1 MRIEP
6 LLLGLCAPLVAVLVS
21 LTARR
26 PRICEAANLIAA
38 LIVFACAI
46 PLPFLIQGRTLH
58 FWRDYV
64 ILDPLAAWV
73 LVCTAI
79 VYLLASIYSIGYMR
93 LLRED
98 DRLFEYYALFAG
110 FAFTILGGPLMN
122 NIGIYWIAIELTT
135 LVSTFLVAFE
145 REAESMEAAWKYI
158 MVVSAGISLAL
169 LGTILFYWAGTF
181 VLGPSYEMTWAALGG
196 AAFGALNGLLVQK
209 LQAPSLIVTIGTQ
222 YVIRSFLL
230 TFVGT
235 ALFMNIPAAMDA
247 FGKASLFTHHAS
259 NGVVSVL
266 PATVLVLVAA
276 ALVTWF
282 ILERTLMGRAIF
294 AVGGNPGIAERLGI
308 NLFRVRIFVF
318 AYAGLLAGIAGV
330 VHVSSNRLA
339 NPFDLAGMELEIIA
353 AVVLGGA
360 RITGGSGSVIGTLL
374 GVLLITIVSNVL
386 IFVGIPSTLQLAIVG
401 IFILLA
407 GTIFALRNRS

>member
-1 MRIEP
+1 MTDSVSAEKSGVQNRGILLRAWDLMGTRPELFT
-6 LLLGLCAPLVAVLVS
+6 LLLVVVTCLVVIAANPDFLQMSNMVDILRASVVRGLFAMGVLVVLAS
-21 LTARR
+21 GGIDVSFTA
-26 PRICEAANLIAA
+26 IAA
-38 LIVFACAI
+38 FVMYALTMLVTNWFPDMPMA
-46 PLPFLIQGRTLH
+46 
-58 FWRDYV
+58 V
-64 ILDPLAAWV
+64 ILVLAA
-73 LVCTAI
+73 
-79 VYLLASIYSIGYMR
+79 M
-93 LLRED
+93 
-98 DRLFEYYALFAG
+98 
-110 FAFTILGGPLMN
+110 
-122 NIGIYWIAIELTT
+122 
-135 LVSTFLVAFE
+135 
-145 REAESMEAAWKYI
+145 
-158 MVVSAGISLAL
+158 
-169 LGTILFYWAGTF
+169 
-181 VLGPSYEMTWAALGG
+181 GG
-196 AAFGALNGLLVQK
+196 ACFGALNGFLVQK
-209 LQAPSLIVTIGTQ
+209 LNAPSLIVTIGTQ

-247 FGKASLFTHHAS
+247 FGKASLFTHQAS

-266 PATVLVLVAA
+266 PATVLVLVVADF
-276 ALVTWF
+276 VTWF

-294 AVGGNPGIAERLGI
+294 AVGGNPSIAERLGI

-374 GVLLITIVSNVL
+374 GVFLITLVSNVL
-386 IFVGIPSTLQLAIVG
+386 IFVGIPSTLQLAIIG

>member
-1 MRIEP
+1 MTEIVSANVTDKGQPGIGARLWDMMGRRPEMFT
-6 LLLGLCAPLVAVLVS
+6 LLLIIVTCVVVIAANPDFLQMSNIVDILRASVVRGLFSMGVLVVLAS
-21 LTARR
+21 GGIDVSFTA
-26 PRICEAANLIAA
+26 IAA
-38 LIVFACAI
+38 FVMYALTMLVTNWFPEMPMTIILI
-46 PLPFLIQGRTLH
+46 
-58 FWRDYV
+58 
-64 ILDPLAAWV
+64 LAA
-73 LVCTAI
+73 I
-79 VYLLASIYSIGYMR
+79 
-93 LLRED
+93 
-98 DRLFEYYALFAG
+98 
-110 FAFTILGGPLMN
+110 
-122 NIGIYWIAIELTT
+122 
-135 LVSTFLVAFE
+135 
-145 REAESMEAAWKYI
+145 
-158 MVVSAGISLAL
+158 
-169 LGTILFYWAGTF
+169 
-181 VLGPSYEMTWAALGG
+181 GG

-235 ALFMNIPAAMDA
+235 ALFMNIPVAMDA

-294 AVGGNPGIAERLGI
+294 AVGGNPGIAERLGV

-360 RITGGSGSVIGTLL
+360 RIAGGSGSVMGTLL

-401 IFILLA
+401 IFILLS
-407 GTIFALRNRS
+407 GTIFALRDRG

>member
-1 MRIEP
+1 MTEIISATASDKGQRAMGARLWDLLGRRPEIFT
-6 LLLGLCAPLVAVLVS
+6 LLLIIITCLVVIGANPDFLQMSNIVDILRASVVRGLFAMGVLVVLAS
-21 LTARR
+21 GGIDVSFTA
-26 PRICEAANLIAA
+26 IAA
-38 LIVFACAI
+38 FV
-46 PLPFLIQGRTLH
+46 
-58 FWRDYV
+58 
-64 ILDPLAAWV
+64 
-73 LVCTAI
+73 
-79 VYLLASIYSIGYMR
+79 M
-93 LLRED
+93 
-98 DRLFEYYALFAG
+98 YALTMLVTNWFPEMPM
-110 FAFTILGGPLMN
+110 TI
-122 NIGIYWIAIELTT
+122 
-135 LVSTFLVAFE
+135 
-145 REAESMEAAWKYI
+145 
-158 MVVSAGISLAL
+158 
-169 LGTILFYWAGTF
+169 ILIF
-181 VLGPSYEMTWAALGG
+181 AALGG

-235 ALFMNIPAAMDA
+235 ALFMNIPVAMDA

-282 ILERTLMGRAIF
+282 ILQRTLMGRAIF
-294 AVGGNPGIAERLGI
+294 AVGGNPGIAERLGV
-308 NLFRVRIFVF
+308 NLLRVRIFVF

>member
-1 MRIEP
+1 MTQIVSANVGDKCQRGIGSRLWDLLGRRPEIFT
-6 LLLGLCAPLVAVLVS
+6 LLLIIVTCLVVIGANPDFLQMSNIVDILRASVVRGLFAMGVLVVLAS
-21 LTARR
+21 GGIDVSFTA
-26 PRICEAANLIAA
+26 IAA
-38 LIVFACAI
+38 FVMYGLTMLVTNWFPEMPMMIILI
-46 PLPFLIQGRTLH
+46 L
-58 FWRDYV
+58 
-64 ILDPLAAWV
+64 
-73 LVCTAI
+73 
-79 VYLLASIYSIGYMR
+79 
-93 LLRED
+93 
-98 DRLFEYYALFAG
+98 
-110 FAFTILGGPLMN
+110 
-122 NIGIYWIAIELTT
+122 
-135 LVSTFLVAFE
+135 
-145 REAESMEAAWKYI
+145 
-158 MVVSAGISLAL
+158 
-169 LGTILFYWAGTF
+169 
-181 VLGPSYEMTWAALGG
+181 AALGG

-222 YVIRSFLL
+222 YVMRSFLL

-235 ALFMNIPAAMDA
+235 ALFMNIPTAMDG
-247 FGKASLFTHHAS
+247 FGKASLFTHRAS

-282 ILERTLMGRAIF
+282 ILQRTLMGRAIF
-294 AVGGNPGIAERLGI
+294 AVGGNAGIAERLGI

-360 RITGGSGSVIGTLL
+360 RITGGSGTVIGTLL

>member
-1 MRIEP
+1 MTDILSAEKTSAKERGILTRVWDLMGARPELFT
-6 LLLGLCAPLVAVLVS
+6 LLLTVITCFVVIAANPDFLQMSNLVDILRASVVRGLFAMGVLVVLAS
-21 LTARR
+21 GGIDVSFTA
-26 PRICEAANLIAA
+26 IAA
-38 LIVFACAI
+38 FVMYALTMLVTNLFPEMPMALILV
-46 PLPFLIQGRTLH
+46 
-58 FWRDYV
+58 
-64 ILDPLAAWV
+64 LAA
-73 LVCTAI
+73 A
-79 VYLLASIYSIGYMR
+79 
-93 LLRED
+93 
-98 DRLFEYYALFAG
+98 
-110 FAFTILGGPLMN
+110 
-122 NIGIYWIAIELTT
+122 
-135 LVSTFLVAFE
+135 
-145 REAESMEAAWKYI
+145 
-158 MVVSAGISLAL
+158 
-169 LGTILFYWAGTF
+169 
-181 VLGPSYEMTWAALGG
+181 GG
-196 AAFGALNGLLVQK
+196 ACFGALNGLLVQK

-247 FGKASLFTHHAS
+247 FGKASLFTHRAS

-266 PATVLVLVAA
+266 PATVLVLVVAA
-276 ALVTWF
+276 FVTWF

-294 AVGGNPGIAERLGI
+294 AVGGNPSIAERLGI

-374 GVLLITIVSNVL
+374 GVLLITLVSNVL

-401 IFILLA
+401 AFILLA
-407 GTIFALRNRS
+407 GTIFALRDRT

>member
-1 MRIEP
+1 MTDSVSAETPSVQNRGILLRAWDLMGTRPELFT
-6 LLLGLCAPLVAVLVS
+6 LLLVVITCLVVIAANPDFLQMSNMVDILRASVVRGLFAMGVLVVLAS
-21 LTARR
+21 GGIDVSFTA
-26 PRICEAANLIAA
+26 IAA
-38 LIVFACAI
+38 FVMYALTMMVTNWFPEMPMA
-46 PLPFLIQGRTLH
+46 
-58 FWRDYV
+58 V
-64 ILDPLAAWV
+64 ILVLAA
-73 LVCTAI
+73 
-79 VYLLASIYSIGYMR
+79 M
-93 LLRED
+93 
-98 DRLFEYYALFAG
+98 
-110 FAFTILGGPLMN
+110 
-122 NIGIYWIAIELTT
+122 
-135 LVSTFLVAFE
+135 
-145 REAESMEAAWKYI
+145 
-158 MVVSAGISLAL
+158 
-169 LGTILFYWAGTF
+169 
-181 VLGPSYEMTWAALGG
+181 GG
-196 AAFGALNGLLVQK
+196 ACFGTLNGFLVQK
-209 LQAPSLIVTIGTQ
+209 LNAPSLIVTIGTQ

-247 FGKASLFTHHAS
+247 FGKASLFTHQAS

-266 PATVLVLVAA
+266 PATVLVLVVAA
-276 ALVTWF
+276 FVTWF

-294 AVGGNPGIAERLGI
+294 AVGGNPSIAERLGI

-360 RITGGSGSVIGTLL
+360 RITGGSGSVVGTLL
-374 GVLLITIVSNVL
+374 GVLLITLVSNVL
-386 IFVGIPSTLQLAIVG
+386 IFVGIPSTLQLAIIG

>member
-1 MRIEP
+1 MSDIASATTFKKQRNGIAPRLWDLFGRRPELFT
-6 LLLGLCAPLVAVLVS
+6 LLLTIVTCLVVIAANPDFLQMSNIVDILRASVVRGLFAMGVLVVLAS
-21 LTARR
+21 GGIDVSFTA
-26 PRICEAANLIAA
+26 IAA
-38 LIVFACAI
+38 FVMYALTMLITNWFPDMPMTIV
-46 PLPFLIQGRTLH
+46 LI
-58 FWRDYV
+58 
-64 ILDPLAAWV
+64 LAAV
-73 LVCTAI
+73 
-79 VYLLASIYSIGYMR
+79 
-93 LLRED
+93 
-98 DRLFEYYALFAG
+98 
-110 FAFTILGGPLMN
+110 
-122 NIGIYWIAIELTT
+122 
-135 LVSTFLVAFE
+135 
-145 REAESMEAAWKYI
+145 
-158 MVVSAGISLAL
+158 
-169 LGTILFYWAGTF
+169 
-181 VLGPSYEMTWAALGG
+181 GG
-196 AAFGALNGLLVQK
+196 AAFGALNGVLVQT

-235 ALFMNIPAAMDA
+235 ALFMNIPSAMDA

-266 PATVLVLVAA
+266 PASVLVLVIAA
-276 ALVTWF
+276 VVTWF

-294 AVGGNPGIAERLGI
+294 AVGGNPSIAERLGI

-360 RITGGSGSVIGTLL
+360 RITGGSGSVIGTQL
-374 GVLLITIVSNVL
+374 GVLLITLVSNVL

-407 GTIFALRNRS
+407 GGIFALRNRS

>member
-1 MRIEP
+1 MTEIVSASVADKGQRSVGSRLWDLLGRRPEIFT
-6 LLLGLCAPLVAVLVS
+6 LLLIIATCLAVIGANPDFLQMSNIVDILRASVVRGLFAMGVLVVLAS
-21 LTARR
+21 GGIDVSFTA
-26 PRICEAANLIAA
+26 IAA
-38 LIVFACAI
+38 FVMYALTMLVTNWFPEMPMTIILI
-46 PLPFLIQGRTLH
+46 
-58 FWRDYV
+58 
-64 ILDPLAAWV
+64 LAA
-73 LVCTAI
+73 
-79 VYLLASIYSIGYMR
+79 S
-93 LLRED
+93 
-98 DRLFEYYALFAG
+98 
-110 FAFTILGGPLMN
+110 
-122 NIGIYWIAIELTT
+122 
-135 LVSTFLVAFE
+135 
-145 REAESMEAAWKYI
+145 
-158 MVVSAGISLAL
+158 
-169 LGTILFYWAGTF
+169 
-181 VLGPSYEMTWAALGG
+181 GG
-196 AAFGALNGLLVQK
+196 AAFGAMNGLLVQK

-235 ALFMNIPAAMDA
+235 ALFMNIPVAMDV

-266 PATVLVLVAA
+266 PATVLVLVVA

>member
-1 MRIEP
+1 MTDIVSAEKSGAQNRGILLRAWDLMGTRPELFT
-6 LLLGLCAPLVAVLVS
+6 LLLVVITCLVVIAANPDFLQMSNMVDILRASVVRGLFAMGVLVVLAS
-21 LTARR
+21 GGIDVSFTA
-26 PRICEAANLIAA
+26 IAA
-38 LIVFACAI
+38 FVMYALTMLVTNWFPEMPMA
-46 PLPFLIQGRTLH
+46 
-58 FWRDYV
+58 V
-64 ILDPLAAWV
+64 ILVLAA
-73 LVCTAI
+73 
-79 VYLLASIYSIGYMR
+79 M
-93 LLRED
+93 
-98 DRLFEYYALFAG
+98 
-110 FAFTILGGPLMN
+110 
-122 NIGIYWIAIELTT
+122 
-135 LVSTFLVAFE
+135 
-145 REAESMEAAWKYI
+145 
-158 MVVSAGISLAL
+158 
-169 LGTILFYWAGTF
+169 
-181 VLGPSYEMTWAALGG
+181 GG
-196 AAFGALNGLLVQK
+196 ACFGALNGFLVQK
-209 LQAPSLIVTIGTQ
+209 LHAPSLIVTIGTQ

-235 ALFMNIPAAMDA
+235 ALFMNIPSAMDA
-247 FGKASLFTHHAS
+247 FGKASLFTHQAS

-266 PATVLVLVAA
+266 PATVLVLVVAA
-276 ALVTWF
+276 FVTWF

-294 AVGGNPGIAERLGI
+294 AVGGNPSIAERLGI

-374 GVLLITIVSNVL
+374 GVFLITLVSNVL
-386 IFVGIPSTLQLAIVG
+386 IFVGIPSTLQLAIIG